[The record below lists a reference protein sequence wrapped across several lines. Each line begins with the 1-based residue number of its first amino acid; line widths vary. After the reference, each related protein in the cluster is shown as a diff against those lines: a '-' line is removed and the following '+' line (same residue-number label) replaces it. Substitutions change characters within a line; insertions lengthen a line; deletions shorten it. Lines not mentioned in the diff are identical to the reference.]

1 MRIKINIFMKNY
13 DNTVKIMKY
22 VVIGFVLF
30 VSTAMFFLL

>member
-1 MRIKINIFMKNY
+1 MKNY